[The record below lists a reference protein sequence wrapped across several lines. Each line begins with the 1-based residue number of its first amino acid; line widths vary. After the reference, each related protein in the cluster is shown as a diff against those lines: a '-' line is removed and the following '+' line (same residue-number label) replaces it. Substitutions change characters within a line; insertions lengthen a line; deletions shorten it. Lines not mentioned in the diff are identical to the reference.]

1 MYIGC
6 GQCEMILP
14 EDFFPSEG
22 FVSQAHPLY
31 ARALTIGFRQPF
43 VLVSVEMT
51 SLPDDEITKLR
62 ALTAASAVT
71 KPEKVWISV
80 THTFSAPHILPRE
93 LVQTEEETDRR
104 RQLQTV
110 LRDAVHTSVLKARAS
125 AEDME
130 IILRTGESGVPSCRD
145 IELPDG
151 WWVGCRG
158 SGPAN
163 RAMTLLQFG
172 AETPRAFLLHMNVQ
186 PSVLDGTGAENGKT
200 VSGDLAGIACAA
212 LEKRYPGST
221 AFFLIGAAGD
231 QAPCRK
237 AKGFVPAEEKSAY
250 REIDLHEQ
258 GVRLAEQL
266 GNRIFEETCALLE
279 TPGTVLSGDISLT
292 EGSVS
297 VPAKRMNRNLRELKP
312 SRQCEWIAEGESV
325 QPVSLL
331 TLGSLA
337 ILGVRPELTF
347 PTDQAIRAASPFP
360 HTLTATLINGGAKYM
375 ADRGAYGRCTYEA
388 QNSPFAPGAAE
399 TLADAAIAMLK
410 RAERTSYEEEQQ

>member
-14 EDFFPSEG
+14 ENFFPSEG

-31 ARALTIGFRQPF
+31 ARALTIGLRQPF

-80 THTFSAPHILPRE
+80 THTFSAPHILPKE
-93 LVQTEEETDRR
+93 LMQTEEEAARR
-104 RQLQTV
+104 KQLQTV
-110 LRDAVHTSVLKARAS
+110 LRDAVHTAVLKARAG

-130 IILRTGESGVPSCRD
+130 IILHAGESDVPSCRD
-145 IELPDG
+145 IELSDG
-151 WWVGCRG
+151 WWVGCWG

-172 AETPRAFLLHMNVQ
+172 KETPRAFLLHMNVQ
-186 PSVLDGTGAENGKT
+186 PSVLDGTGAEDGKT

-231 QAPCRK
+231 QAPRKK
-237 AKGFVPAEEKSAY
+237 AKGFVPTEENNGY

-266 GNRIFEETCALLE
+266 GNRIYEEACALLK

-292 EGSVS
+292 EGSVA
-297 VPAKRMNRNLRELKP
+297 VPAKRMNRNLHELKP
-312 SRQCEWIAEGESV
+312 SRNCEWMEDGESV
-325 QPVSLL
+325 QPISLL
-331 TLGSLA
+331 SLGSLA
-337 ILGVRPELTF
+337 ILGVKPELTW
-347 PTDQAIRAASPFP
+347 PTDQAIKAASPFP
-360 HTLTATLINGGAKYM
+360 YTLVATLINGGAKYM
-375 ADRGAYGRCTYEA
+375 ADQSAYDRCMFEA

-399 TLADAAIAMLK
+399 TLADAAITMLK
-410 RAERTSYEEEQQ
+410 GVRSV